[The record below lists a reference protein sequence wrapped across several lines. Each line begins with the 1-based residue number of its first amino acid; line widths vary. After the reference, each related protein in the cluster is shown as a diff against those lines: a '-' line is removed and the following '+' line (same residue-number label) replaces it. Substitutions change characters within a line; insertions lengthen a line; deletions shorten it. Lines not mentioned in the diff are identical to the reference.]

1 MIAIATSTRMIRCL
15 VSGVSEE
22 AKLLVAD
29 KLSERAVMGTL

>member
-1 MIAIATSTRMIRCL
+1 MIAIATSSRMIRCL
-15 VSGVSEE
+15 LSGECEE